1 MNKLTYIA
9 PEVEVLEIQIEKGF
23 AQSTNDLNDFGYGGW

>member
-9 PEVEVLEIQIEKGF
+9 PEIEVLEIKIEKGF
-23 AQSTNDLNDFGYGGW
+23 ASSIDEWDNGGGFGG